1 VLLAFFILTELLDQ
15 EGSLVPLTVALGI
28 VLANL
33 SDLLLIKFV
42 FVGVEGYEVRPV
54 SSSSSG

>member
-42 FVGVEGYEVRPV
+42 FVGVEGYEVRTV